1 MIIIFTV
8 RDSRQDDT
16 IRIGTVLR
24 K

>member
-8 RDSRQDDT
+8 RDSRRDDT